1 MSTVIPIV
9 SHTLRA
15 ACSSCSLQ
23 ELCLPA
29 GLAHD
34 ELERLDQIV
43 NKKRPLKRGDYLY
56 RAGGSLQ
63 SLYAVRT
70 GFFKSCVMHDD
81 GREQVAGFHMAGEL
95 LGMDGIGSGKHM
107 CDTVSLEDSEVCEI
121 PFNDLEKL
129 SRDIPTLQQHFH
141 RIMSREIARDYGVML
156 LLGSMRAEERL
167 AAFLLNLSQRFAAR
181 GYSSKSFLLRMTRN
195 EIGSY
200 LGLKLET
207 ISRALSHFQTEGII
221 AVQNKSVEIK
231 DADRLR
237 AVEKLERGGDREI
250 GDDQLGST
258 RIVKP
263 PAAEE
268 QRRQIIGL

>member
-1 MSTVIPIV
+1 MRQ
-9 SHTLRA
+9 L
-15 ACSSCSLQ
+15 
-23 ELCLPA
+23 
-29 GLAHD
+29 D
-34 ELERLDQIV
+34 EIV
-43 NKKRPLKRGDYLY
+43 NRKRPLKRGDYLY
-56 RAGGSLQ
+56 RAGGTLQ

-81 GREQVAGFHMAGEL
+81 GREQVAGFHMAGEM

-107 CDTVSLEDSEVCEI
+107 CDAVSLEDSEVCEI
-121 PFNDLEKL
+121 PFNDLETL
-129 SRDIPTLQQHFH
+129 SRHIPTLQQHFH

-221 AVQNKSVEIK
+221 AVQNKSVEIL
-231 DADRLR
+231 DAGRLR
-237 AVEKLERGGDREI
+237 AMVSQCSVATTPMAR
-250 GDDQLGST
+250 
-258 RIVKP
+258 
-263 PAAEE
+263 
-268 QRRQIIGL
+268 

>member
-1 MSTVIPIV
+1 MRQ
-9 SHTLRA
+9 L
-15 ACSSCSLQ
+15 
-23 ELCLPA
+23 
-29 GLAHD
+29 D
-34 ELERLDQIV
+34 EIV
-43 NKKRPLKRGDYLY
+43 NRKRPLKRGDYLY
-56 RAGGSLQ
+56 RAGGTLQ

-81 GREQVAGFHMAGEL
+81 GREQVAGFHMAGEM

-107 CDTVSLEDSEVCEI
+107 CDAVSLEDSEVCEI
-121 PFNDLEKL
+121 PFNDLETL
-129 SRDIPTLQQHFH
+129 SRHIPTLQQHFH

-221 AVQNKSVEIK
+221 AVQNKSVEIL
-231 DADRLR
+231 DAGRLR
-237 AVEKLERGGDREI
+237 AMVSQCSVATAPMAR
-250 GDDQLGST
+250 
-258 RIVKP
+258 
-263 PAAEE
+263 
-268 QRRQIIGL
+268 

>member
-1 MSTVIPIV
+1 M
-9 SHTLRA
+9 H
-15 ACSSCSLQ
+15 
-23 ELCLPA
+23 
-29 GLAHD
+29 
-34 ELERLDQIV
+34 RLDEIV
-43 NKKRPLKRGDYLY
+43 NRKRPLKRGDYLY
-56 RAGGSLQ
+56 RAGGALQ

-81 GREQVAGFHMAGEL
+81 GREQVAGFHMAGEM

-107 CDTVSLEDSEVCEI
+107 CDAVSLEDSEVCEI
-121 PFNDLEKL
+121 PFNDLETL
-129 SRDIPTLQQHFH
+129 SRHIPTLQQHFH

-221 AVQNKSVEIK
+221 AVQNKSVEIL
-231 DADRLR
+231 DAGRLR
-237 AVEKLERGGDREI
+237 AMVSQCSVATAPMAR
-250 GDDQLGST
+250 
-258 RIVKP
+258 
-263 PAAEE
+263 
-268 QRRQIIGL
+268 

>member
-1 MSTVIPIV
+1 MSTVIPII
-9 SHTLRA
+9 SNTLRA
-15 ACSSCSLQ
+15 ACSACSLQ

-29 GLAHD
+29 GLALGEMQQLD
-34 ELERLDQIV
+34 EIV
-43 NKKRPLKRGDYLY
+43 NRKRPLKRGDYLY
-56 RAGGSLQ
+56 RAGGALQ

-107 CDTVSLEDSEVCEI
+107 CDAVSLEDSDVCEI
-121 PFNDLEKL
+121 PFGDLEKL

-181 GYSSKSFLLRMTRN
+181 GYSATQFILRMTRE

-207 ISRALSHFQTEGII
+207 VSRAFSHFQSEGIV
-221 AVQNKSVEIK
+221 AVQNKNIEIK
-231 DADRLR
+231 EPERLR
-237 AVEKLERGGDREI
+237 AL
-250 GDDQLGST
+250 LGQC
-258 RIVKP
+258 
-263 PAAEE
+263 AGA
-268 QRRQIIGL
+268 RQ